1 MPRQKREQNP
11 RKMPPPRG
19 NPERRG
25 RERRR
30 TEERKNTEMQ
40 KHKQSQAFNT
50 QRSSATKKK
59 SHGDGKIIPLMS
71 RCGGK
76 QSAKERAVIAEKG
89 LEGDEQCRSAERMDG
104 TVV

>member
-1 MPRQKREQNP
+1 M
-11 RKMPPPRG
+11 
-19 NPERRG
+19 
-25 RERRR
+25 
-30 TEERKNTEMQ
+30 
-40 KHKQSQAFNT
+40 

-76 QSAKERAVIAEKG
+76 HSAKERAEVVEKG
-89 LEGDEQCRSAERMDG
+89 LKGDEQCRNVERMDE